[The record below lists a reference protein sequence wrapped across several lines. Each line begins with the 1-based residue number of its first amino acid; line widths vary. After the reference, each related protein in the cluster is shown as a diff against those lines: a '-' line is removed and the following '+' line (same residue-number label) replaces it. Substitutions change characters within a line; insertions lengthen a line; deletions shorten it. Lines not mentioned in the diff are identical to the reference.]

1 MGTESSESESSERK
15 EFWTLVAATLVIA
28 AIAALY
34 LLLADGDKVYG
45 AYSGIALGII
55 SAILGCGVYIEYKTM
70 DEDQLAQYNVDILR
84 RIYGSGFVTG
94 GFIVMA
100 VGIVLAEAGLDDYNA
115 NLITIVVYVIEI
127 FAIAITADH
136 KARKA

>member
-28 AIAALY
+28 AIAGLY
-34 LLLADGDKVYG
+34 LLLADGDKAYG

-127 FAIAITADH
+127 FAIAITADR

>member
-1 MGTESSESESSERK
+1 
-15 EFWTLVAATLVIA
+15 
-28 AIAALY
+28 
-34 LLLADGDKVYG
+34 
-45 AYSGIALGII
+45 
-55 SAILGCGVYIEYKTM
+55 M
-70 DEDQLAQYNVDILR
+70 DEDQLAQYNMDILR

-94 GFIVMA
+94 GFIVMM

-127 FAIAITADH
+127 FAIAITADR